1 MPPPVVEKFNGALVA
16 ALQDPVIRRELL
28 DSGAV
33 PVGNTPQQHA
43 AYIRA
48 EIEKWIKVVDYAGIP
63 RE

>member
-1 MPPPVVEKFNGALVA
+1 
-16 ALQDPVIRRELL
+16 
-28 DSGAV
+28 V